1 MELQKPE
8 SLENREILPNPQR
21 AVTPLRPFVTT
32 GAAWI
37 NTILLLILTSW
48 GGGEKEGAML
58 VKKELTSCVSKDEAA
73 DLLGQR

>member
-8 SLENREILPNPQR
+8 SLENGEILPSPQR
-21 AVTPLRPFVTT
+21 AVTPLRQFVIT

-48 GGGEKEGAML
+48 GGENEDAML
-58 VKKELTSCVSKDEAA
+58 VNKESTPCVSKDEGAG
-73 DLLGQR
+73 LLGQR